1 MIRSVSADRASFR
14 TVHFEPGFNVILADR
29 TKDSTKRDTRNGL
42 GKSTLIEIIHFCLGS
57 GAQKTNPLMVEP
69 LKGWTFTLELELT
82 TGIVT
87 VSRNTANPRQVV
99 IDGPTDR
106 WPIPP
111 TITKDKKTKTYSIND
126 WTRVLGALMFGL
138 PTEGSERKYL
148 PTFRSLI
155 SYFVRRSSDAYSIP
169 FEHYRKQLAW
179 DVQVNNAYLLGLN
192 WDYASDLQSLK
203 DRKTHLDNLKK
214 GLKEGVL
221 TQYLGSIGELEAEQV
236 RVQAQIDENAEGLA
250 TFNVLPQYR
259 QLEQEA
265 NRQTREIQKLRDE
278 RLKRERRLSY
288 YESSLADE
296 TDADAAAVAEIYE
309 QAGVQLSGAVRR
321 RLTEV
326 EEFHTAV
333 VANRKAFLAGE
344 IDRLKAEI
352 SDLSTEIARVTG
364 ERGEI
369 MSTLTAHGPWDEYQ
383 KLTEQQS
390 TLKAEYQTLEERIKT
405 LREIQ
410 DGTSAYKI
418 DRELLIKNMRQD
430 YEERRTQR
438 DRAITLFNENSKALY
453 DAPGR
458 LVVNIAD
465 TGYKFDVD
473 IQRSGSRGID
483 SMKVFCYDLVLAE
496 LWDAKNPNPGFL
508 IHDSVIFDG
517 VDERQRALGLQLAA
531 RKAESLGFQ
540 YICTLNS
547 DMVPRGEFD
556 ASFEFDRFVR
566 LTLTD
571 ATLDGGLLGIRY

>member
-14 TVHFEPGFNVILADR
+14 TVHFTPGFNVILADR
-29 TKDSTKRDTRNGL
+29 TKESNRRDTRNGL

-57 GAQKTNPLMVEP
+57 GTQGSNPLMVKE
-69 LKGWTFTLELELT
+69 LKDWTFTIELELS
-82 TGIVT
+82 TGTVA
-87 VSRNTANPRQVV
+87 VSRNTASPRQVE
-99 IDGPTDR
+99 IDGPTDG

-111 TITKDKKTKTYSIND
+111 TISKVTKAKTYNIIA
-126 WTRVLGALMFGL
+126 WTRVLGTLMFGL
-138 PTEGSERKYL
+138 STESSERKYL
-148 PTFRSLI
+148 QTFRSLI
-155 SYFVRRSSDAYSIP
+155 SYFVRRSSDAYSMP
-169 FEHYRKQLAW
+169 FEHHRKQFAW

-192 WDYASDLQSLK
+192 WEYAADLQSLK
-203 DRKTHLDNLKK
+203 DRKKHLDNLKR
-214 GLKEGVL
+214 GLREGVL

-236 RVQAQIDENAEGLA
+236 RVHALIDENSEGLA

-265 NRQTREIQKLRDE
+265 NRQTRAIQELRDE
-278 RLKRERRLSY
+278 RLKRERRMSY
-288 YESSLADE
+288 YESSLAEE
-296 TDADAAAVAEIYE
+296 TDGGAAAVADIYE

-321 RLTEV
+321 QLNEV
-326 EEFHTAV
+326 EEFHATV
-333 VANRKAFLAGE
+333 VANRREFLSGE

-352 SDLSTEIARVTG
+352 NDLSVDVARITSK
-364 ERGEI
+364 RGEI

-390 TLKAEYQTLEERIKT
+390 TLKAEFQRLEERIKT

-410 DGTSAYKI
+410 DGTSSYKI

-430 YEERRTQR
+430 YEERRAQR
-438 DRAITLFNENSKALY
+438 DRAIALFNQSSKALY

-496 LWDAKNPNPGFL
+496 LWNAKKPNPGFL
-508 IHDSVIFDG
+508 FHDSVIFDS

-531 RKAESLGFQ
+531 EKADTLGLQ

-547 DMVPRGEFD
+547 DMIPRDEFD
-556 ASFEFDRFVR
+556 AAFEFDRFVR
-566 LTLTD
+566 LRLTD
-571 ATLDGGLLGIRY
+571 ATPDGGLLGVRY